1 VNADHRQKN
10 WIGGWYFN
18 SCYVGC
24 PFGHADASGL
34 SRTSTI
40 SRVCGTQ
47 QLRANDI
54 DPFSPGRNMTTM
66 DFTSGKRCAE
76 VRPDLNMT
84 KNTIDAR
91 PQLTFCPSPHV
102 GL

>member
-1 VNADHRQKN
+1 
-10 WIGGWYFN
+10 
-18 SCYVGC
+18 
-24 PFGHADASGL
+24 
-34 SRTSTI
+34 
-40 SRVCGTQ
+40 
-47 QLRANDI
+47 
-54 DPFSPGRNMTTM
+54 MTTM